1 MKKDKKIAQIKML
14 NKKKAFEID
23 RRPIFIKKHYYIT
36 YKKLQENVPRG
47 TILKKTL
54 NINKK

>member
-1 MKKDKKIAQIKML
+1 ML

-23 RRPIFIKKHYYIT
+23 RRPIFIKKQYYNT